1 MKQDWS
7 YKYNVNFAR
16 YKQKVQ
22 AYKEGRPIPEISDV
36 EAKKLYDE
44 QLKAGN
50 VKSELPLDPS
60 PVAAEDEPGS
70 SDDSESSEDESP
82 EPAKEPSPPKSP
94 PRASKRRKG
103 AAPEKKSSPVK
114 PTPAKQTE
122 PASSPEAE
130 RAVKSPEA
138 EKKKKVTKKSAKATE
153 EVEPKGTPAAATSS
167 PPKSI
172 GQDKARRSRK
182 KRKSEAVED

>member
-1 MKQDWS
+1 
-7 YKYNVNFAR
+7 VNFAR

-22 AYKEGRPIPEISDV
+22 AYKEGRPIPEISDL

-50 VKSELPLDPS
+50 VKTEVPLDPS
-60 PVAAEDEPGS
+60 PAEVEDESGS
-70 SDDSESSEDESP
+70 SDDSESSDDESP

-103 AAPEKKSSPVK
+103 AATEKKSSPIK
-114 PTPAKQTE
+114 QTLAKQVE

-130 RAVKSPEA
+130 RAVKSLEA
-138 EKKKKVTKKSAKATE
+138 EKKKKGVKKSTKATE
-153 EVEPKGTPAAATSS
+153 EVEPKSTPTAARIS

-172 GQDKARRSRK
+172 GQDKAKRSRK
-182 KRKSEAVED
+182 KRKSEAVEE

>member
-1 MKQDWS
+1 M
-7 YKYNVNFAR
+7 NFTR

-22 AYKEGRPIPEISDV
+22 AYKEGRPIPEISDA

-50 VKSELPLDPS
+50 VKSEVPLDPS
-60 PVAAEDEPGS
+60 PAAAEDESGS
-70 SDDSESSEDESP
+70 SGDSETSSDESP

-94 PRASKRRKG
+94 PRSSKRRKG
-103 AAPEKKSSPVK
+103 AAAEKKSLPVK
-114 PTPAKQTE
+114 QTPAKQLE

-138 EKKKKVTKKSAKATE
+138 EKRKRVTKKSTKATE
-153 EVEPKGTPAAATSS
+153 EVEPKATATAGTSS

-172 GQDKARRSRK
+172 GQDKAKRGRK